1 LASLGVVNI
10 EEVPDPVLYEEC
22 RKIINEMES
31 QTRRLLSENLPLL
44 EKIASVLMEEES
56 IDQQRFQGL
65 VQKAS

>member
-1 LASLGVVNI
+1 
-10 EEVPDPVLYEEC
+10 
-22 RKIINEMES
+22 MES